1 MNEFIKLIKKRKEKD
16 YPMEED
22 KASFVISG
30 MVVHEGT
37 FSYYLITLLLL
48 INLIEKCF
56 MT

>member
-1 MNEFIKLIKKRKEKD
+1 MNLLSWSKREKD

-22 KASFVISG
+22 KTSNVISG

-48 INLIEKCF
+48 INLIEKCL
-56 MT
+56 MS